1 MTTTTSGGGV
11 VSTARPV
18 DEGCTTNHS
27 TGARTPCYDRRR
39 TLMNTMRTATFVLG
53 AGALAALIAGATTSG
68 RRPAAVPPIDR
79 ARPVELQGA
88 ELAAEIARLQ
98 ERLRPTTAPSSSRN
112 LFMFGAPGRR
122 ATDVVPAAPEMMLPP
137 VPVRVPAP
145 TPPRLV
151 LVGLAEDV
159 TDGGPVRTAIVSG
172 FGDIF
177 LVKVGEAVASRYR
190 VVNVASDGVELVDET
205 DGSTLRL
212 SLK

>member
-1 MTTTTSGGGV
+1 MTTTTSSGGV

-18 DEGCTTNHS
+18 DAGCTTNHS

-39 TLMNTMRTATFVLG
+39 TLMNTTRTATFVLG

-68 RRPAAVPPIDR
+68 RRPAAVPPIER
-79 ARPVELQGA
+79 ARPIELQGA

-98 ERLRPTTAPSSSRN
+98 ERLRPTAAPSSSRN
-112 LFMFGAPGRR
+112 LFMFGALGRR
-122 ATDVVPAAPEMMLPP
+122 ATEAVPTAPEVMPP
-137 VPVRVPAP
+137 PTVRVPAP

-159 TDGGPVRTAIVSG
+159 TEGGPVRTAIVSG

-177 LVKVGEAVASRYR
+177 LVKAGETVASRYR
-190 VVNVASDGVELVDET
+190 VVSVASDGVELVDET
-205 DGSTLRL
+205 DGSTVRL

>member
-1 MTTTTSGGGV
+1 
-11 VSTARPV
+11 
-18 DEGCTTNHS
+18 
-27 TGARTPCYDRRR
+27 
-39 TLMNTMRTATFVLG
+39 MNTMRTATFVLG

-68 RRPAAVPPIDR
+68 RRPAAVPTIER

-98 ERLRPTTAPSSSRN
+98 ERLRPTTTPSSSRN
-112 LFMFGAPGRR
+112 LFLFGAPGRR
-122 ATDVVPAAPEMMLPP
+122 ATDVVPAAPEEMTLA
-137 VPVRVPAP
+137 PVRVPAP
-145 TPPRLV
+145 TPPRLA

-159 TDGGPVRTAIVSG
+159 TDSGPVRTAIVSG

-177 LVKVGEAVASRYR
+177 LVKAGETVASRYR
-190 VVNVASDGVELVDET
+190 VVSVASDGVELVDET

>member
-1 MTTTTSGGGV
+1 
-11 VSTARPV
+11 
-18 DEGCTTNHS
+18 
-27 TGARTPCYDRRR
+27 
-39 TLMNTMRTATFVLG
+39 MNTTRTATFVLG

-68 RRPAAVPPIDR
+68 RRPAAVAPIER

-112 LFMFGAPGRR
+112 LFLFGAPGRR
-122 ATDVVPAAPEMMLPP
+122 ATDVVPAAPEEMLLPP

-159 TDGGPVRTAIVSG
+159 TDSGSVRTAIVSG

-177 LVKVGEAVASRYR
+177 LVKAGETVASRYR
-190 VVNVASDGVELVDET
+190 VVSVASDGVELVDET

>member
-1 MTTTTSGGGV
+1 
-11 VSTARPV
+11 
-18 DEGCTTNHS
+18 
-27 TGARTPCYDRRR
+27 
-39 TLMNTMRTATFVLG
+39 MRTATFVLG

-68 RRPAAVPPIDR
+68 RRPAAVRPIER
-79 ARPVELQGA
+79 ARPVEVQGA

-98 ERLRPTTAPSSSRN
+98 ERLRPTTTPSSSRN
-112 LFMFGAPGRR
+112 LFLFGAPGRR
-122 ATDVVPAAPEMMLPP
+122 ATDVVPALPEMMLPP

-145 TPPRLV
+145 TPPRLA

-159 TDGGPVRTAIVSG
+159 TDSGPVRTAIVSG

-177 LVKVGEAVASRYR
+177 LVKAGETVASRYR
-190 VVNVASDGVELVDET
+190 VVSVASDGVELVDET